1 METKLQRGCMNP
13 RAPVRDKTI
22 EPGRAAQRR
31 KKEPQGIKNGK
42 KTPACPA
49 NEAESF
55 RFDDPYWDEAFNSY
69 YDPTLRTCCR
79 I

>member
-1 METKLQRGCMNP
+1 MSP
-13 RAPVRDKTI
+13 RAPVREKRIGPAGPTRRRRQ
-22 EPGRAAQRR
+22 ESRATKECR
-31 KKEPQGIKNGK
+31 KPRARG
-42 KTPACPA
+42 
-49 NEAESF
+49 EAEAQSF